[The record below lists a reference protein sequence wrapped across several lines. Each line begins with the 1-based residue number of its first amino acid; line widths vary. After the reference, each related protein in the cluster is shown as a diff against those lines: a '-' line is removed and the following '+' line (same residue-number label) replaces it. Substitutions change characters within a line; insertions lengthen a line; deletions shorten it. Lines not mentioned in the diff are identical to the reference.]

1 VSPQEQAYGGSFLH
15 FEHGRRALYPRL
27 IIALFFGGAFLHST
41 SQGRADEAQ
50 NVAAGRQLAFEI
62 AKGNCLAC
70 HQFPGDSQADTLANI
85 GPPLLAIRSRFPNRA
100 QLRGRLWD
108 PMQTNPNTVMPPFG
122 KHRILSS
129 EEIELIIDYLYT
141 Q

>member
-1 VSPQEQAYGGSFLH
+1 MPPV
-15 FEHGRRALYPRL
+15 
-27 IIALFFGGAFLHST
+27 
-41 SQGRADEAQ
+41 RADDAA

-70 HQFPGDSQADTLANI
+70 HQFPRDSGANTLANI
-85 GPPLLAIRSRFPNRA
+85 GPPLLSIRSRFPDRT

-108 PMQTNPNTVMPPFG
+108 PMQANPNTVMPPFG
-122 KHRILSS
+122 KHKILSRD
-129 EEIELIIDYLYT
+129 EIELIIDYLYT

>member
-1 VSPQEQAYGGSFLH
+1 M
-15 FEHGRRALYPRL
+15 
-27 IIALFFGGAFLHST
+27 
-41 SQGRADEAQ
+41 
-50 NVAAGRQLAFEI
+50 AAGRQLAFEI

-70 HQFPGDSQADTLANI
+70 HQFPGDSKADTLANI
-85 GPPLLAIRSRFPNRA
+85 GPPLLAIRSRFPDRA

-129 EEIELIIDYLYT
+129 DEIELIIDYLYT

>member
-1 VSPQEQAYGGSFLH
+1 MA
-15 FEHGRRALYPRL
+15 FEHGRRALHPQL
-27 IIALFFGGAFLHST
+27 VVAMFFGGAFLYLT
-41 SQGRADEAQ
+41 LQARADEAP

-70 HQFPGDSQADTLANI
+70 HQFPRDSRANTLANI
-85 GPPLLAIRSRFPNRA
+85 GPPLLAIRSRFPDRT

-108 PMQTNPNTVMPPFG
+108 PMQTNPSTVMPPFG
-122 KHRILSS
+122 KHRILSGD
-129 EEIELIIDYLYT
+129 EIELIIDYLYT

>member
-1 VSPQEQAYGGSFLH
+1 LVVAFFVGS
-15 FEHGRRALYPRL
+15 
-27 IIALFFGGAFLHST
+27 AFLVSMP
-41 SQGRADEAQ
+41 QAGAEEAP
-50 NVAAGRQLAFEI
+50 NVTAGRQLAFEI

-70 HQFPGDSQADTLANI
+70 HRFPGDSKANTLANI
-85 GPPLLAIRSRFPNRA
+85 GPPLLAIRSRFPDRE

-122 KHRILSS
+122 KHRILSR

>member
-1 VSPQEQAYGGSFLH
+1 MSLQEPACAGPVLAV
-15 FEHGRRALYPRL
+15 EHGRDALYPRL
-27 IIALFFGGAFLHST
+27 VAVLLVGSAFLHSM
-41 SQGRADEAQ
+41 SQAEADEAP
-50 NVAAGRQLAFEI
+50 NVTAGRQLAFEI

-70 HQFPGDSQADTLANI
+70 HRFPGDSRANTLANI
-85 GPPLLAIRSRFPNRA
+85 GPPLLAIRSRFPDRA

-122 KHRILSS
+122 KHRILSGD
-129 EEIELIIDYLYT
+129 EIELIIDYLYT

>member
-1 VSPQEQAYGGSFLH
+1 VSLQEPACAGSVLAVAH
-15 FEHGRRALYPRL
+15 RRGALFPRL
-27 IIALFFGGAFLHST
+27 VAVLFIGSAFLLSMP
-41 SQGRADEAQ
+41 QAGADEVP
-50 NVAAGRQLAFEI
+50 NVTAGRQLAFEI

-70 HQFPGDSQADTLANI
+70 HMFPGDSRANTLANI
-85 GPPLLAIRSRFPNRA
+85 GPPLQAIRSRFPDRV
-100 QLRGRLWD
+100 QLRSRLWD

-129 EEIELIIDYLYT
+129 DEIELIIDYLYT

>member
-1 VSPQEQAYGGSFLH
+1 LVVVFLVGS
-15 FEHGRRALYPRL
+15 
-27 IIALFFGGAFLHST
+27 AFLHSM
-41 SQGRADEAQ
+41 SQAGADEAP

-70 HQFPGDSQADTLANI
+70 HRFPGDSRANTLASI
-85 GPPLLAIRSRFPNRA
+85 GPPLLGIRSKFPDRA

-129 EEIELIIDYLYT
+129 DEIELIIDYLYT

>member
-1 VSPQEQAYGGSFLH
+1 MSLQEPARAGSVSAL
-15 FEHGRRALYPRL
+15 EHGRSPLYRRL
-27 IIALFFGGAFLHST
+27 IVVVLIGTAFFPSI
-41 SQGRADEAQ
+41 SQTRADEPP

-62 AKGNCLAC
+62 AKGNCPAC
-70 HQFPGDSQADTLANI
+70 HMFPEDPRADTLANI
-85 GPPLLAIRSRFPNRA
+85 GPPLLAIRSRFPDRA

-129 EEIELIIDYLYT
+129 DEIELIIDYLYT

>member
-1 VSPQEQAYGGSFLH
+1 VSLQERARVGSFLR
-15 FEHGRRALYPRL
+15 FEHGRRALHPQL
-27 IIALFFGGAFLHST
+27 VAALFFGGALLYST
-41 SQGRADEAQ
+41 SQARADEVE

-70 HQFPGDSQADTLANI
+70 HQFPMDSRANTLANI
-85 GPPLLAIRSRFPNRA
+85 GPPLLAIRSRFPDRA

-122 KHRILSS
+122 KHRILSGD
-129 EEIELIIDYLYT
+129 EIELIIDYLYT

>member
-1 VSPQEQAYGGSFLH
+1 M
-15 FEHGRRALYPRL
+15 EHGRGALYPRL
-27 IIALFFGGAFLHST
+27 VIVLLVSSAFLHSM
-41 SQGRADEAQ
+41 SQGRADEAP

-62 AKGNCLAC
+62 AKGNCPAC
-70 HQFPGDSQADTLANI
+70 HMFPGDPRANTLANI
-85 GPPLLAIRSRFPNRA
+85 GPPLLAIRSRFPDRA

-129 EEIELIIDYLYT
+129 DEIELIIDYLYT

>member
-1 VSPQEQAYGGSFLH
+1 VSLQEPARAGSVSAL
-15 FEHGRRALYPRL
+15 EQGRSPLYRRL
-27 IIALFFGGAFLHST
+27 IVVVLIGTAFFPSILQT
-41 SQGRADEAQ
+41 RADEPP

-62 AKGNCLAC
+62 AKGNCPAC
-70 HQFPGDSQADTLANI
+70 HMFPGDPEADTLANI
-85 GPPLLAIRSRFPNRA
+85 GPPLLAIRSRFPDRA

-122 KHRILSS
+122 RHRILSS
-129 EEIELIIDYLYT
+129 DEIELIIDYLYT

>member
-1 VSPQEQAYGGSFLH
+1 M
-15 FEHGRRALYPRL
+15 
-27 IIALFFGGAFLHST
+27 FLHSIP
-41 SQGRADEAQ
+41 QARADEAA

-62 AKGNCLAC
+62 PKGNCLAC
-70 HQFPGDSQADTLANI
+70 HKFPGDPGADTLADI
-85 GPPLLAIRSRFPNRA
+85 GPPLLAIRSRFPDRK

-108 PMQTNPNTVMPPFG
+108 PMQANPNTVMPPYG

-129 EEIELIIDYLYT
+129 DEIELIIDYLYT

>member
-1 VSPQEQAYGGSFLH
+1 LQ
-15 FEHGRRALYPRL
+15 HGRRALYRRL
-27 IIALFFGGAFLHST
+27 GVVLLAGSAFLHSML
-41 SQGRADEAQ
+41 QARADEAP
-50 NVAAGRQLAFEI
+50 NVASGRQLAFEI

-70 HQFPGDSQADTLANI
+70 HRFPGDSRANTLANI
-85 GPPLLAIRSRFPNRA
+85 GPPLQAIRSRFPDRV
-100 QLRGRLWD
+100 QLRSRLWD

-129 EEIELIIDYLYT
+129 DEIELIIDYLYT

>member
-1 VSPQEQAYGGSFLH
+1 LKH
-15 FEHGRRALYPRL
+15 RRGALYPRL
-27 IIALFFGGAFLHST
+27 VVVLLLGSVFLHSMP
-41 SQGRADEAQ
+41 QARADEPP
-50 NVAAGRQLAFEI
+50 NVAAGRQLTFEI

-70 HQFPGDSQADTLANI
+70 HKFPGDPRADTLADI
-85 GPPLLAIRSRFPNRA
+85 GPPLLAIRSRFPDRK

-122 KHRILSS
+122 KHKILSS
-129 EEIELIIDYLYT
+129 DEIELIIDYLYT

>member
-1 VSPQEQAYGGSFLH
+1 M
-15 FEHGRRALYPRL
+15 
-27 IIALFFGGAFLHST
+27 FFGGAFLYLT
-41 SQGRADEAQ
+41 LQARADEAP

-70 HQFPGDSQADTLANI
+70 HQFPRDSRATTLANI
-85 GPPLLAIRSRFPNRA
+85 GPPLLAIRSRFPDRTE
-100 QLRGRLWD
+100 LRGRLWD

-122 KHRILSS
+122 KHRILSGD
-129 EEIELIIDYLYT
+129 EIELIIDYLYT

>member
-1 VSPQEQAYGGSFLH
+1 LQ
-15 FEHGRRALYPRL
+15 HGRRALYRRL
-27 IIALFFGGAFLHST
+27 GVVLLAGGAFLHSML
-41 SQGRADEAQ
+41 QARADEAP
-50 NVAAGRQLAFEI
+50 NVASGRQLAFEI

-70 HQFPGDSQADTLANI
+70 HRFPGDSRANTLANI
-85 GPPLLAIRSRFPNRA
+85 GPPLQAIRSRFPDRV
-100 QLRGRLWD
+100 QLRSRLWD

-129 EEIELIIDYLYT
+129 DEIELIIDYLYT

>member
-1 VSPQEQAYGGSFLH
+1 MPQAG
-15 FEHGRRALYPRL
+15 
-27 IIALFFGGAFLHST
+27 
-41 SQGRADEAQ
+41 ADEAP

-70 HQFPGDSQADTLANI
+70 HTFPGDSRANTLANI
-85 GPPLLAIRSRFPNRA
+85 GPPLLAIRSRFPDRA

-122 KHRILSS
+122 KHRILSRD
-129 EEIELIIDYLYT
+129 EIELIIDYLYT